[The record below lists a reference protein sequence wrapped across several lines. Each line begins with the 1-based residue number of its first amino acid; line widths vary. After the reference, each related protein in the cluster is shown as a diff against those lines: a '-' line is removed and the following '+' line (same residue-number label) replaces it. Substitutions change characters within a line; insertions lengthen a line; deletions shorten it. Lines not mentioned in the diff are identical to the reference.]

1 MILDR
6 IRTEKE
12 ARGWSNQ
19 RLADESGVPIGTV
32 NRIIAGKTD
41 NPYYSS
47 VVLLCRALELSI
59 DEIEGLRPASDPS
72 SDPALDLSP
81 EEKKNKYNLSDIH
94 ILFNHVSNSKLAE
107 ENEQLKRWL
116 GMLIT
121 GFAVFAMFLLGVLAD
136 VFNWIPQ

>member
-6 IRTEKE
+6 IRAEKE

-19 RLADESGVPIGTV
+19 RLADESSVPIGTV

-72 SDPALDLSP
+72 ADPAPVPSP

-94 ILFNHVSNSKLAE
+94 ILFSHVSNSKLAE

-116 GMLIT
+116 GGLIT